1 MSIVES
7 THNGA
12 KEHFYY
18 TFGRYP
24 DKDEEQAWVCTVG
37 PLLSANQLELPPE
50 LENHMFMQCAGYFAA
65 EVGITYLQLL
75 DLIDDIAV
83 KYIERDANF
92 RNGMQLVRLGDMIP
106 KEYDGYHK
114 LMLTA
119 LVCTRVDKL
128 YRLAKQRESTG

>member
-65 EVGITYLQLL
+65 EVGIAYPQLL
-75 DLIDDIAV
+75 SLINDIAV
-83 KYIERDANF
+83 KYVECNANF

-114 LMLTA
+114 MILTA
-119 LVCTRVDKL
+119 LVYAHMDKL
-128 YRLAKQRESTG
+128 HRLAKQSESTG